1 VRIVNSGALRRVLI
15 CFLIGS
21 ALRGLASFAAD
32 TPAELGLAQSYLR
45 QSRYADA
52 EKVLRSFIADHAADA
67 DARYLLG
74 YVLFREDKPA
84 ESLSV
89 YTEAA
94 RLRKPLAENLRTVSL
109 DYVLLKDYPDAEH
122 WIKSALSLDPDDA
135 EAWYQLG
142 RIQYTLNRF
151 HDSVTAFQ
159 RSLDLD
165 PASVKAENNLG
176 LALEGLNRTD
186 EAVAAYRKAIVMQ
199 TESKAPSEQPLL
211 NLAKVLVDRNQL
223 DEALPMLEKAQR
235 IAPHDWKVLEQL
247 GRLQGEKGDLEAA
260 AQAFEQAIAIE
271 PQRASLHFQLGQVY
285 RKSGAVDKAAREFA
299 LVQQLQGTHSTPER

>member
-1 VRIVNSGALRRVLI
+1 M
-15 CFLIGS
+15 
-21 ALRGLASFAAD
+21 
-32 TPAELGLAQSYLR
+32 AESYLR

-52 EKVLRSFIADHAADA
+52 ENVLRSYIADHADNA

-84 ESLSV
+84 ESLAV

-142 RIQYTLNRF
+142 RIEYTLNRF
-151 HDSVTAFQ
+151 QDSVTAFQ

-165 PASVKAENNLG
+165 LASVKAENNLG

-186 EAVAAYRKAIVMQ
+186 DAVAAYRKAISMQ
-199 TESKAPSEQPLL
+199 AESTSPSEQPLL
-211 NLAKVLVDRNQL
+211 NLGKVLVERNQL
-223 DEALPMLEKAQR
+223 DAALPMLEKAQG
-235 IAPHDWKVLEQL
+235 IAPHDWKILEQL
-247 GRLQGEKGDLEAA
+247 GRLQSEKGNLEAA
-260 AQAFEQAIAIE
+260 ARAFEQAIAIE

-285 RKSGAVDKAAREFA
+285 RKSGAADKAAREFA

>member
-1 VRIVNSGALRRVLI
+1 MRIANSAALRRVLI

-21 ALRGLASFAAD
+21 ALLGSASLAAD

-52 EKVLRSFIADHAADA
+52 EKVLRSYIADHAADA
-67 DARYLLG
+67 DAHYLLG

-84 ESLSV
+84 ESLAV

-122 WIKSALSLDPDDA
+122 WIKSSLALDPNDA
-135 EAWYQLG
+135 EAWYQMG
-142 RIQYTLNRF
+142 RIEYTLNRF
-151 HDSVTAFQ
+151 QDSLTAFQ

-186 EAVAAYRKAIVMQ
+186 EAVAAYRKAIAMQ
-199 TESKAPSEQPLL
+199 AESTSPSEQPLL
-211 NLAKVLVDRNQL
+211 NLAKMLVDRNQL

-235 IAPHDWKVLEQL
+235 IAPHDWKILEQL
-247 GRLQGEKGDLEAA
+247 GHLQSEKGDLEAA
-260 AQAFEQAIAIE
+260 AHAFEQAIAIE

-285 RKSGAVDKAAREFA
+285 RKSGAADKAAREFA